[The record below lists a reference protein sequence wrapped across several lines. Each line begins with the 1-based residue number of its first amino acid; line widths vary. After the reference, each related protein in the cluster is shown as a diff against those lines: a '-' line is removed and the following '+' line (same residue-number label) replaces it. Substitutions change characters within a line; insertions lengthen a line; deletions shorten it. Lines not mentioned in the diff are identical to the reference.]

1 MAIVSRSGKERMGQ
15 RVRWGEEVWSR
26 DGCGSF
32 PAGTFSGSFSCVAK
46 VSLPPIFFSQGS
58 LRWDET
64 IKKKGKAKKLKL
76 NNLFF
81 VFLFFLKRERN
92 LFLLLTKRNKKRNRM
107 TETDLYISFMSDH
120 LSGQSNTAE
129 MTFHLFAWPV
139 TAFHPY
145 SHLLWKRVSKL
156 NALWQRAL

>member
-15 RVRWGEEVWSR
+15 RVRWGEEVWSH

-32 PAGTFSGSFSCVAK
+32 PAGTFSGSFSCVDK

-64 IKKKGKAKKLKL
+64 IKKGKVKK
-76 NNLFF
+76 
-81 VFLFFLKRERN
+81 LFFLKRERKI
-92 LFLLLTKRNKKRNRM
+92 FLLLTKRNKRRNRV
-107 TETDLYISFMSDH
+107 TETGLYISFVSDH

-145 SHLLWKRVSKL
+145 RHLLWKRVSEL